1 MEPFLASEALGDGAL
16 TFRELKLYYRSIFPG
31 VWVDRGVDLSML
43 GWSRGGWL
51 WSRRAAVLAA
61 LSASAALGAKW
72 IDADLPVELIHTNRR
87 PPTGIVVHT
96 DRLLPGESTMAKG
109 LPVTTPA
116 RTAFDLG
123 RRLPLEDGVER
134 IDALMNVTD
143 VKVID
148 IEAVARRHPRAGGLR
163 QLRETLALVDG
174 GAESLYES
182 RTRLLLVQAGFPPPE
197 TQIEV
202 FDGYGKFVGRLD
214 LGWRQYQVGVDF
226 EGAQHWTQ
234 PRQFSR
240 DVERYARLP
249 ELGWV
254 DIRLTSGMLHNS
266 PQVFLRRVGDALI
279 ARGCPRTW

>member
-31 VWVDRGVDLSML
+31 VWVDRGADLSMV

-51 WSRRAAVLAA
+51 WSRRTAVLAG

-87 PPTGIVVHT
+87 PPSGIVVHT
-96 DRLLPGESTMAKG
+96 DRLLAGECTMAKG
-109 LPVTTPA
+109 MPLTSPA

-123 RRLPLEDGVER
+123 RRLLLDDGVKR
-134 IDALMNVTD
+134 VDALMNVTN
-143 VKVID
+143 VKVVD
-148 IEAVARRHPRAGGLR
+148 IEAVARCHPRASGLR

-174 GAESLYES
+174 GAESHYES
-182 RTRLLLVQAGFPPPE
+182 LTRMLLVQRGFPCPE

-202 FDGYGKFVGRLD
+202 FDEYGYFVARLD
-214 LGWRQYQVGVDF
+214 MGWREYGVGVDF
-226 EGAQHWTQ
+226 DGAQHWTD
-234 PRQFSR
+234 PRQFTK
-240 DVERYARLP
+240 DVNRYARLP
-249 ELGWV
+249 EVGWS

-266 PQVFLRRVGDALI
+266 PEVFLRRVGDALI